1 MSEELSIFFLH
12 IIDVT
17 EMSLT
22 NVPFQSQNVTEG
34 DENVGSERSTGPH
47 YSSDTDNIIKK

>member
-22 NVPFQSQNVTEG
+22 NVPFQSPNETDR
-34 DENVGSERSTGPH
+34 DEKVGSE
-47 YSSDTDNIIKK
+47 